1 MPTMWTLIKWL
12 PWQQQLERP
21 GSSSG
26 IDRGAGVELT
36 PAGGTRAEGGDTG
49 PAPTYD
55 PISGTRGL
63 FQTPTGISL
72 ETQSG
77 CHAQGWKRSHQKRR
91 CHLSRQPPKTDALS
105 CTESRFSWEPGR
117 TRMHTRTHLSFQ
129 HSPPPVEADPPPGSC
144 WVRETLHGDRHCWC
158 HPLQRRV
165 TATAMFLSGRLSS
178 GLGWGC
184 LQC

>member
-12 PWQQQLERP
+12 PWQQQLERS

-36 PAGGTRAEGGDTG
+36 PAGGTRTEGGTQD
-49 PAPTYD
+49 PHPSMTY
-55 PISGTRGL
+55 GL
-63 FQTPTGISL
+63 FQTPTTISS

-77 CHAQGWKRSHQKRR
+77 CHAQGWKRSHQKHR

-105 CTESRFSWEPGR
+105 CSESHFSWESGH
-117 TRMHTRTHLSFQ
+117 TRMQARARTHLSLQ
-129 HSPPPVEADPPPGSC
+129 HPPPPVEADPPLGSC
-144 WVRETLHGDRHCWC
+144 WVRELLHGDRHYWC

-165 TATAMFLSGRLSS
+165 TAMFLSGRLSS
-178 GLGWGC
+178 ELGWGC